1 MPTILIH
8 IANEDPVVGEI
19 EALPEPA
26 DTIITVKHPR
36 RKDGKDVHYID
47 ADVNTVI
54 WPINRITFIEVMP
67 GVEED
72 EIITFVRE

>member
-19 EALPEPA
+19 EALPEPT

-54 WPINRITFIEVMP
+54 WPISRITFIEVMP

>member
-1 MPTILIH
+1 MPTVLIH

-26 DTIITVKHPR
+26 DTIIIVKHPR

>member
-1 MPTILIH
+1 
-8 IANEDPVVGEI
+8 
-19 EALPEPA
+19 
-26 DTIITVKHPR
+26 
-36 RKDGKDVHYID
+36 VHYID

-54 WPINRITFIEVMP
+54 WPISRITFIEVMP